1 MVIESPVAPA
11 TCDVPVKPSQLVERV
26 QHALAAYDEEPGG
39 AAAQLELATIRV
51 RAATAI
57 ACLPPAQRSGAEFE
71 TARKLVRL
79 FSASGASDYAVTAD
93 AVAKAD
99 ECRRIG
105 WPGLMAAMLL
115 VPAWQWPNAPRLED
129 VPAWLWEDYT
139 RYLFATPQGFT
150 GVGHAEQFAA
160 HALRSLEQLARVATA
175 NRGSSAVRAAL
186 TAYVGTANCIPI
198 YFSTDSLRRH
208 YELRGK
214 ILMAAAG
221 GRSLEVPEPLP
232 RFGRKLRVG
241 IVNRHFGP
249 QTETYTTLPTF
260 EQLDP
265 SRFEVCLF
273 VHQATETAVEA
284 HARGRVAEFH
294 VLPGDV
300 EAQVEALR
308 TAALDVVVF
317 GTNVTAVVNEVTLLA
332 LHRVAPLQVVNNSS
346 CTTTG
351 LPEIDLYVSGS
362 ATEAADA
369 PTHFTERLGLMPGPA
384 HAFNY
389 QVDRAEPTTVWTRGA
404 LGLPDEAVV
413 FVTAANYFKVIPE
426 MQEAWARLLA
436 AVPGSCLL
444 IHPFNP
450 NWSST
455 YPIARFTAELE
466 GALARHGVEASRLV
480 ISSNRFPSRADVKAL
495 LSVGDVYLDTF
506 PFGGVNSL
514 VDPLELGMP
523 VAVWE
528 GRTFRSRMGGALLR
542 SLGLEEL
549 IAESEENYHALAV
562 RLGTDRD
569 LRVNLGERI
578 RATMETMPVFMD
590 TLAASDAFG
599 ALLETAYDELASVGR
614 EAFRRER
621 TPVQAP
627 SVEESAHLAAAEER
641 LALGMVPEA
650 IDVVREVLAQN
661 PISVAARTVMGRALS
676 ADGQNERA
684 VAYLLA
690 ALQRG
695 GDDPMLW
702 YHLARA
708 LQKNGQMEETLQA
721 VEGCLRAGPQCLDGW
736 LMLVELAEQAGNT
749 SLAEEASGMAR
760 QVAPEDPRVLA
771 LTR

>member
-1 MVIESPVAPA
+1 
-11 TCDVPVKPSQLVERV
+11 
-26 QHALAAYDEEPGG
+26 
-39 AAAQLELATIRV
+39 
-51 RAATAI
+51 
-57 ACLPPAQRSGAEFE
+57 
-71 TARKLVRL
+71 
-79 FSASGASDYAVTAD
+79 
-93 AVAKAD
+93 
-99 ECRRIG
+99 
-105 WPGLMAAMLL
+105 
-115 VPAWQWPNAPRLED
+115 
-129 VPAWLWEDYT
+129 
-139 RYLFATPQGFT
+139 
-150 GVGHAEQFAA
+150 
-160 HALRSLEQLARVATA
+160 
-175 NRGSSAVRAAL
+175 
-186 TAYVGTANCIPI
+186 
-198 YFSTDSLRRH
+198 
-208 YELRGK
+208 
-214 ILMAAAG
+214 
-221 GRSLEVPEPLP
+221 
-232 RFGRKLRVG
+232 
-241 IVNRHFGP
+241 
-249 QTETYTTLPTF
+249 
-260 EQLDP
+260 
-265 SRFEVCLF
+265 
-273 VHQATETAVEA
+273 
-284 HARGRVAEFH
+284 
-294 VLPGDV
+294 
-300 EAQVEALR
+300 
-308 TAALDVVVF
+308 
-317 GTNVTAVVNEVTLLA
+317 
-332 LHRVAPLQVVNNSS
+332 
-346 CTTTG
+346 
-351 LPEIDLYVSGS
+351 
-362 ATEAADA
+362 
-369 PTHFTERLGLMPGPA
+369 
-384 HAFNY
+384 
-389 QVDRAEPTTVWTRGA
+389 
-404 LGLPDEAVV
+404 VV